1 MGFDA
6 LSDRSKSVERARRRK
21 SHGTEFPQEARM
33 GSHKGKT
40 GRTCGRKPLT
50 QTTPD
55 SLHHSDVR
63 ALRVYSAD
71 VADGC
76 DMCPRSVCMRA
87 ASRPQQRVHR

>member
-6 LSDRSKSVERARRRK
+6 LSDRSKSVERARRRN

-50 QTTPD
+50 QTRP
-55 SLHHSDVR
+55 
-63 ALRVYSAD
+63 Y
-71 VADGC
+71 
-76 DMCPRSVCMRA
+76 M
-87 ASRPQQRVHR
+87 PQQSSRHQQKSGRQAPNDQGMQSPDNQAHK